1 MVAPLEARLLG
12 VSHAFRGDPNPGLA
26 GENWPE
32 MAAADGG
39 GRTRSDAN
47 LKLKE

>member
-1 MVAPLEARLLG
+1 MVAARH
-12 VSHAFRGDPNPGLA
+12 SSDDSTAARDPNPGLA